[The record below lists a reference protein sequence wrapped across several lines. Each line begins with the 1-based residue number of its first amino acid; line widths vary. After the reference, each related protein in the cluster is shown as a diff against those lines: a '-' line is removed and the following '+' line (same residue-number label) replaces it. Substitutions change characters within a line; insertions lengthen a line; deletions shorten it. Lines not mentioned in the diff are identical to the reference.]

1 MLRASSEEVD
11 KKFEQA
17 QELIG
22 KGTPITEALQ
32 KADIS
37 HKSFLIRKR
46 KMKKAG
52 MKTGK
57 RKYTKRAAFIDIPMK
72 PAASSKVAIVICSP
86 DQISEIVD
94 GLK

>member
-1 MLRASSEEVD
+1 MLRATSEEVD

-22 KGTPITEALQ
+22 KGTPITEALE
-32 KADIS
+32 KAEIS
-37 HKSFLIRKR
+37 HKSYLIRKR
-46 KMKKAG
+46 KAKKAG
-52 MKTGK
+52 PKQT
-57 RKYTKRAAFIDIPMK
+57 RKYTKRKLDFIDIPMK